1 MNDMD
6 GLEYQDECFYVDG
19 ASDVRKMFDFF
30 CGLGEESNTHEIIY

>member
-6 GLEYQDECFYVDG
+6 GLECQDECFYVDG